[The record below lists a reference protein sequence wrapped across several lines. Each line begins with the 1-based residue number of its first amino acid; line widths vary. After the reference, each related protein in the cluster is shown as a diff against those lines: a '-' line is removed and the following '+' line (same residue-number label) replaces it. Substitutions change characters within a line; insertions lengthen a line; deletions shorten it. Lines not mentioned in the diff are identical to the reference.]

1 MENKI
6 LQLKQTGF
14 QIDGKTI
21 LKHIN
26 LSIAEGEFLT
36 ITGPSGSGKSTL
48 LKLLASML
56 TPTEGEIL
64 YKGKPIQEYEP
75 IDYRKRVSYTFQA
88 AALFGDTVE
97 ENLSFPYEIRKKEMN
112 KQEAIAALK
121 SFGLSEDYLNK
132 EVNSLSGG
140 EKQRIALIRNILFL
154 PDVLLLDEVTS
165 SLDTENRQIISQ
177 AIKRLNKENKVTV
190 LWITHNTEEIADA
203 DRKIEV
209 VDGGIKEANHG

>member
-14 QIDGKTI
+14 QVDRKPI
-21 LKHIN
+21 LKNIN
-26 LSIAEGEFLT
+26 LSITKGEFLT

-56 TPTEGEIL
+56 TPTDGEIL
-64 YKGKPIQEYEP
+64 YKGKSVQEYEP
-75 IDYRKRVSYTFQA
+75 TDYRRQVSYTFQT

-97 ENLSFPYEIRKKEMN
+97 ENLSFPYEIRKKEME
-112 KQEAIAALK
+112 KQEVVDALK
-121 SFGLSEDYLNK
+121 SFGLSEDYLTK

-177 AIKRLNKENKVTV
+177 AIKKLNKEKDVTV

-203 DRKIEV
+203 DRKIEIV
-209 VDGGIKEANHG
+209 NGGIKEAKHG

>member
-6 LQLKQTGF
+6 LQLKQTGLR
-14 QIDGKTI
+14 INGKDI
-21 LKHIN
+21 LKNIN
-26 LSIAEGEFLT
+26 LSIIEGEFLT

-56 TPTEGEIL
+56 TPTHGEIL
-64 YKGKPIQEYEP
+64 YKGRSVQEYEP
-75 IDYRKRVSYTFQA
+75 TDYRKQVSYTFQS
-88 AALFGDTVE
+88 AALFGETVE
-97 ENLSFPYEIRKKEMN
+97 ENIAFPYKIRKKEVN
-112 KQEAIAALK
+112 KEEAVTALK

-177 AIKRLNKENKVTV
+177 AIKKLNKEKNVTV

-203 DRKIEV
+203 NRKIEII
-209 VDGGIKEANHG
+209 DGEIKEVKHG